1 MTDQLAALRCLVS
14 SGSELGVDIATS
26 ALQAFYEKWKHEPL
40 VVDQWF
46 IVQASCQRK
55 GSISK
60 VKHLLEHEAF
70 QLRNPN
76 KVRSLIGA
84 FCGHN
89 HTGFHDRSGEGYE
102 FLADRVLEI
111 DQFNP
116 QIGARLLTPL
126 TRWKKFDKKRQALMQ
141 AQLLRIKA
149 ESSISKDV
157 FEVVNKSTAS

>member
-1 MTDQLAALRCLVS
+1 M
-14 SGSELGVDIATS
+14 
-26 ALQAFYEKWKHEPL
+26 
-40 VVDQWF
+40 
-46 IVQASCQRK
+46 
-55 GSISK
+55 
-60 VKHLLEHEAF
+60 
-70 QLRNPN
+70 
-76 KVRSLIGA
+76 RSLIGA
-84 FCGHN
+84 FCGQN

-116 QIGARLLTPL
+116 QVGARLLTPL

-149 ESSISKDV
+149 ESNISKDV